1 MEVPRSS
8 FNPKLENRIGKHANF
23 ETNDNNQFDEFCVYS
38 VFNTVFSLSYAIN
51 NVYFIS
57 ENSDLFRKRVLG

>member
-8 FNPKLENRIGKHANF
+8 FNQKLENCIGKHANF

-38 VFNTVFSLSYAIN
+38 VFNTVFSLSDAIN